1 MSMFILRRHQNFQE
15 KIVIE
20 IIEDDIKNQKS
31 VSLKGLYIFSTKIEH
46 ARIKHE
52 PLITIYTITKH

>member
-1 MSMFILRRHQNFQE
+1 MSMFILGRHQNFQE

-20 IIEDDIKNQKS
+20 IIENDIKNLP
-31 VSLKGLYIFSTKIEH
+31 LKKFYIFSTKIEH

-52 PLITIYTITKH
+52 PLITKYTITKH